1 MGVPASS
8 PSRGDQP
15 FFGKCEPALKSCQAL
30 GPEVRH
36 SKGGGVGGR
45 VPEDIT
51 EAQRLEVQERERATV
66 TQGPGRPGLGVGA
79 RQEAFLSGRG
89 PRSVPEDG
97 RGPRGGVCRLWF
109 VLLLLQPPQSTE
121 PGHCLLHAQSAS
133 GLCGLDYRPSNHSGS
148 LGLPTSVQNK
158 VLRLL
163 MIKMCPT
170 PCPSAVGLTRRS
182 VGF

>member
-8 PSRGDQP
+8 PSRGDEP

-36 SKGGGVGGR
+36 SKGGGMGGR

-109 VLLLLQPPQSTE
+109 VLLLLQPPNQLSQGTACST
-121 PGHCLLHAQSAS
+121 PRARAGCAAWIIDPQITRAPWACPHL
-133 GLCGLDYRPSNHSGS
+133 YR
-148 LGLPTSVQNK
+148 
-158 VLRLL
+158 
-163 MIKMCPT
+163 IKCF
-170 PCPSAVGLTRRS
+170 VY
-182 VGF
+182 